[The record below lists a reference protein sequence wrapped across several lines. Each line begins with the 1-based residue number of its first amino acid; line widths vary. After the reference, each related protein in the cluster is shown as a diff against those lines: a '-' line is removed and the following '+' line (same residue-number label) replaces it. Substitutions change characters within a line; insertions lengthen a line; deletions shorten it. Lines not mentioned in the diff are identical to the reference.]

1 MILVATIS
9 WLHLDPCSILSLVA
23 SLPLLYHLCIYVLCY
38 VLTFNDGFMLARL
51 MVTSTD
57 DDDRVT
63 EYRAICLGRWNGRI
77 LQNPKEEKKAE
88 AEGSDESS
96 LMMMMKTL
104 MMKTTLMMMTM
115 QDNSEKDNDEKDNSA
130 KHNNDD
136 SDDVVDDKMDLDP
149 NFGTLFLRHLEV
161 PQSIQKYLKVPKST
175 SKCLEVLQST
185 QKFQKTPQSTNKY
198 FKVTIST

>member
-1 MILVATIS
+1 M
-9 WLHLDPCSILSLVA
+9 
-23 SLPLLYHLCIYVLCY
+23 
-38 VLTFNDGFMLARL
+38 
-51 MVTSTD
+51 
-57 DDDRVT
+57 
-63 EYRAICLGRWNGRI
+63 
-77 LQNPKEEKKAE
+77 
-88 AEGSDESS
+88 
-96 LMMMMKTL
+96 
-104 MMKTTLMMMTM
+104 
-115 QDNSEKDNDEKDNSA
+115 KDNSA